1 MSVEI
6 KNLSQAQAKNAR
18 ESRELF
24 QARQAGGVGPQAS
37 KAQAPANSAGDTVTL
52 TKTAKRLNDIQQ
64 KISAQPVVDAE
75 KVERLRQSIA
85 AGTYKIDVEKI
96 AERLMNEE
104 I

>member
-37 KAQAPANSAGDTVTL
+37 KAQAPASAGDTVTL

-75 KVERLRQSIA
+75 KVERLRQAIA
-85 AGTYKIDVEKI
+85 AGHYKIDAEKI
-96 AERLMNEE
+96 AERLLSEE